1 MRLAIPLNPFRLA
14 RKADAWRPR
23 TRDDQT
29 PRKIVEVRSVQP
41 AEATCISIDAPD
53 HLFLTAGCIPTHNS
67 IADDAKASFP
77 AAVNCVTAH
86 ALAYRAIGHRYKERL
101 NGPRVPA
108 GQAARILGIHYSV
121 TIDDKVFQPAQLARL
136 ANETVARFCH
146 SADEEPASWHVP
158 VVTGL
163 EQPEQRRAVEES
175 VYPLAVKVWE
185 DVRQVKGQLRFTHD
199 CYLKLFGLSKPQL
212 PYDYILYDEA
222 QDANAVTLRIVR
234 DQDDA
239 QIVAVGDPSQAI
251 YGWRGASDSLG
262 QFDAKHRLHL
272 SQSFR
277 FGPAIAA
284 EANKWLDLLDAELR
298 VEGFARVN
306 STVGPLAVADAVLC
320 RTNAGAIGQ
329 VMAAIAAGQ
338 RAALVGGGDDMR
350 RLAEAAVDLKAGR
363 GTSHPE
369 LFAFRTW
376 AEVQDHAE
384 NDPGG
389 SDLKV
394 FVNLVDKH
402 GPDVIIDTL
411 SRLTRDESRADVV
424 ISTAH
429 KAKGREWRSVQ
440 IATDFREPKE
450 TEDGKQGQIQRPEM
464 MLSYVA
470 VTRAKLALDPAG
482 VAWVGK
488 YLKTPS
494 SCP

>member
-1 MRLAIPLNPFRLA
+1 MNAVPPPPGEQQRILDVFPDGGNMVIVAAGGSGKTTSLKMIAGSARGRRGLYLAYNRA
-14 RKADAWRPR
+14 
-23 TRDDQT
+23 
-29 PRKIVEVRSVQP
+29 
-41 AEATCISIDAPD
+41 
-53 HLFLTAGCIPTHNS
+53 

-77 AAVNCVTAH
+77 AGVNSVTAH
-86 ALAYRAIGHRYKERL
+86 ALAYRALGHRYKDRL

-108 GQAARILGIHYSV
+108 ARAAAILGINYAGTV
-121 TIDDKVFQPAQLARL
+121 DDKVLQPAQLARL
-136 ANETVARFCH
+136 ANEAVARFCY
-146 SADEEPASWHVP
+146 SADDEPASWHVP
-158 VVTGL
+158 VVVGL
-163 EQPEQRRAVEES
+163 EKPEQRRAVEQS
-175 VYPLAVKVWE
+175 VHPLAVKVWE
-185 DVRQVKGQLRFTHD
+185 DVSRTEGRFRFTHD
-199 CYLKLFGLSKPQL
+199 CYLKLFGLSRPSL
-212 PYDYILYDEA
+212 PYDYILFDEC
-222 QDANAVTLRIVR
+222 QDANPVVLGIVKG
-234 DQDDA
+234 QENA
-239 QIVAVGDPSQAI
+239 QVIAVGDPSQAI
-251 YGWRGASDSLG
+251 YGWRGSVDSMD

-272 SQSFR
+272 SKSFR
-277 FGPAIAA
+277 FGRAIAD

-298 VEGFARVN
+298 VEGFERVA

-329 VMAAIAAGQ
+329 VIAAIGANQ

-350 RLAEAAVDLKAGR
+350 RLAEAAIDLKAGR
-363 GTSHPE
+363 GTAHPE

-402 GPDVIIDTL
+402 GPDVIIDTIN
-411 SRLTRDESRADVV
+411 RLTRDESRADIV

-440 IATDFREPKE
+440 IAGDFREPKE
-450 TEDGKQGQIQRPEM
+450 DDDGKQREVPRAEL

-482 VAWVGK
+482 VAWIGK
-488 YLKTPS
+488 YLTTPS

>member
-1 MRLAIPLNPFRLA
+1 VNAVPAPTGEQERIL
-14 RKADAWRPR
+14 DAFPDGGNMVIVAAAGSGK
-23 TRDDQT
+23 TTSLKMIAAAT
-29 PRKIVEVRSVQP
+29 PRRKGLYLAYNR
-41 AEATCISIDAPD
+41 A
-53 HLFLTAGCIPTHNS
+53 

-77 AAVNCVTAH
+77 ASVNCVTAH
-86 ALAYRAIGHRYKERL
+86 ALAYRALGYQYKDRL

-108 GQAARILGIHYSV
+108 ARAASILGINYAV
-121 TIDDKVFQPAQLARL
+121 TLDDKVLQPAQLARL

-146 SADEEPASWHVP
+146 SADDEPARWHVP

-163 EQPEQRRAVEES
+163 EKPEQRRAVEES
-175 VYPLAVKVWE
+175 VHPLALKVWA
-185 DVRQVKGQLRFTHD
+185 DISQVKGQLHFTHD
-199 CYLKLFGLSKPQL
+199 TYLKLFGLSRPSL
-212 PYDYILYDEA
+212 PYDYVLFDEC
-222 QDANAVTLRIVR
+222 QDANPVVLGIVKGQ
-234 DQDDA
+234 QDT
-239 QIVAVGDPSQAI
+239 QVIAVGDPSQAI
-251 YGWRGASDSLG
+251 YAWRGSIDSMD
-262 QFDAKHRLHL
+262 QFDAKYRLHL
-272 SQSFR
+272 SKSFR

-284 EANKWLDLLDAELR
+284 EANKWLDLLNAELR
-298 VEGFARVN
+298 VEGFERVA
-306 STVGPLAVADAVLC
+306 STVGQLAFADAILC

-329 VMAAIAAGQ
+329 VMTMIGAGQ
-338 RAALVGGGDDMR
+338 RVALTGGGDDMR

-363 GTSHPE
+363 GTAHPE

-384 NDPGG
+384 NDPAG

-402 GPDVIIDTL
+402 GPDLIIATL
-411 SRLTRDESRADVV
+411 NRLTRDESRADVV

-440 IATDFREPKE
+440 IAGDFREPKGDD
-450 TEDGKQGQIQRPEM
+450 DGQPGEIPRAEM

-482 VAWVGK
+482 VAWVDK
-488 YLKTPS
+488 YATAVS